1 METKA
6 VNTTAELEKELGMSE
21 QELFSF
27 VEYHAED
34 AERIGYSEYSYW
46 KFSATSSRIRP
57 PWS

>member
-1 METKA
+1 METIA

-34 AERIGYSEYSYW
+34 AER
-46 KFSATSSRIRP
+46 P
-57 PWS
+57 PDGEQRGHRERFPQLPQE

>member
-34 AERIGYSEYSYW
+34 AERIGYSEYS
-46 KFSATSSRIRP
+46 SSRIRP

>member
-34 AERIGYSEYSYW
+34 AERIGYSEYSGA
-46 KFSATSSRIRP
+46 FPAPSSRIRP